1 MNGPS
6 GLFCPQCGTRNVASA
21 VRCQSCQQPLPQ
33 RAGTA
38 GSIPPGNDP
47 SLQETQVI
55 RPPAATVPVESFPV
69 APPVVRQQPVPP
81 KSRLGCVLGLVSLLC
96 ICSLVGVLLWL
107 VGRPL
112 FTNSIKAQVSQG
124 IATQVA
130 DVDQVP
136 VQSSGEVIVTEAEIN
151 QNVQAYQG
159 ALGPLKNPRVTIGG
173 ETIGVQFDLYGTT
186 TTYRG
191 GLAVHGGKIT
201 VTDPKVSGPA
211 GALLSANDLAEIL
224 EKQLASVLARS
235 GVRPTSVQIQT
246 GRIVI
251 DTEPR

>member
-1 MNGPS
+1 M
-6 GLFCPQCGTRNVASA
+6 
-21 VRCQSCQQPLPQ
+21 
-33 RAGTA
+33 A
-38 GSIPPGNDP
+38 GSAPPGNDP

-55 RPPAATVPVESFPV
+55 RPPVTTAPVESFPV
-69 APPVVRQQPVPP
+69 APPVVRQQPAPP

-96 ICSLVGVLLWL
+96 ICGIAGLLLWL

-112 FTNSIKAQVSQG
+112 FTNSIKAQVNQG

-136 VQSSGEVIVTEAEIN
+136 VQASGEIVVTEAEIN
-151 QNVQAYQG
+151 QSVDAYQH
-159 ALGPLKNPRVTIGG
+159 ALEPLKNPQVTIGANA
-173 ETIGVQFDLYGTT
+173 ISIHFDLYGTT
-186 TTYRG
+186 TTYQG
-191 GLAVHGGKIT
+191 GLAVRGGKLT
-201 VTDPKVSGPA
+201 VTNPKVSGPA

-224 EKQLASVLARS
+224 EKQLTSVLTRS
-235 GVRPTSVQIQT
+235 GVRPTAVQIQT